1 MNVSILN
8 LKRQYE
14 SMEGEITEAMKE
26 VLEAQN
32 FILGAQVSELE
43 GDIASYTG
51 VEHAIGV
58 GSGTDALLLAM
69 KAAGIGPGDEV
80 ITTPFT
86 FVATA
91 DTILL
96 TGATPVFVDIDPA
109 TFNMDTKLVK
119 EAITAKTRAIVPVH
133 LYGQSVDMDA
143 VESMAKEPKLAV
155 IEDVAQAIG
164 AKWNGR
170 GLGSIGTAGCLSFF
184 PSKNLGCF
192 GDGGMIVTSDDKLA
206 EVAGMLR
213 KHGGRDKYNVDI
225 LGHNS
230 RLDTLQAAVLIEK
243 LKHLDRWNTNR
254 QKLAGAY
261 NDAFAGLEG
270 LTTPVKDDR
279 AEHVY
284 HQYTIRTKKRDELQA
299 YLKEHGVGSMVYYP
313 VALHK
318 QKLFNNTARIHGDLK
333 EAERATAEVLSLP
346 IDPLQSEDET
356 AHVIEQ
362 VKGFFA

>member
-1 MNVSILN
+1 MNVPILN

-14 SMEGEITEAMKE
+14 SIKDELTEAMNS

-32 FILGAQVSELE
+32 FILGAQVKELE
-43 GDIASYTG
+43 TDIAKYTG
-51 VEHAIGV
+51 AKYAIGV

-96 TGATPVFVDIDPA
+96 TGATPVFVDVDPK
-109 TFNMDTKLVK
+109 TFNMDARLVR
-119 EAITAKTRAIVPVH
+119 EAVTEKTRAIVPVH
-133 LYGQSVDMDA
+133 LYGQSVDMDEIMNIA
-143 VESMAKEPKLAV
+143 RENNLAV

-164 AKWNGR
+164 GKWNGQ

-192 GDGGMIVTSDDKLA
+192 GDGGMIVTNDDKLA

-213 KHGGRDKYNVDI
+213 KHGGKDKYNVDI

-230 RLDTLQAAVLIEK
+230 RLDTLQAAVLIVK
-243 LKHLDRWNTNR
+243 LKYLDEWNRGR
-254 QKLAGAY
+254 QQLARAY
-261 NDAFAGLEG
+261 NDAFDGVEG
-270 LTTPVKDDR
+270 ITTPIKDGR
-279 AEHVY
+279 AEHIY
-284 HQYTIRTKKRDELQA
+284 HQYTIRTTKRDELQA
-299 YLKEHGVGSMVYYP
+299 HLKAEGVGSMVYYP

-318 QKLFNNTARIHGDLK
+318 QKLFNDTARIHGNLT
-333 EAERATAEVLSLP
+333 EAERATEEVLSLP

-356 AHVIEQ
+356 AYVIEK
-362 VKGFFA
+362 VKGF

>member
-1 MNVSILN
+1 MNVPILN

-14 SMEGEITEAMKE
+14 SIKGELTDAMNT

-32 FILGAQVSELE
+32 FILGAQVKELE
-43 GDIASYTG
+43 EDIASYTG
-51 VEHAIGV
+51 AKHAIGV

-69 KAAGIGPGDEV
+69 KAAGISPGDEV

-96 TGATPVFVDIDPA
+96 AGATPVFVDIDPG
-109 TFNMDTKLVK
+109 TFNMDTRLVR
-119 EAITAKTRAIVPVH
+119 EAVTTKTRAIVPVH
-133 LYGQSVDMDA
+133 LYGQSVDMDEIEDIA
-143 VESMAKEPKLAV
+143 REHKLKV

-164 AKWNGR
+164 GKWNGR
-170 GLGSIGTAGCLSFF
+170 GLGSIGPAGCLSFF

-192 GDGGMIVTSDDKLA
+192 GDGGMIVTNDDKVA
-206 EVAGMLR
+206 ETAGMLR

-230 RLDTLQAAVLIEK
+230 RLDTLQAAVLIAK
-243 LKHLDRWNTNR
+243 LKHLDEWNAKR
-254 QKLAGAY
+254 QRLARAY
-261 NDAFAGLEG
+261 NDAFADVDGV
-270 LTTPVKDDR
+270 TTPIKDDR
-279 AEHVY
+279 AEHIY
-284 HQYTIRTKKRDELQA
+284 HQYTIRTTKRDELQA
-299 YLKEHGVGSMVYYP
+299 YLKTEGVGSMVYYP

-318 QKLFNNTARIHGDLK
+318 QKLFTSTARIHGNLK

-346 IDPLQSEDET
+346 IDPLQSEEET
-356 AHVIEQ
+356 AYVIDK
-362 VKGFFA
+362 VKGF

>member
-1 MNVSILN
+1 MQVSILN

-14 SMEGEITEAMKE
+14 SIQDEIAEAMGS
-26 VLEAQN
+26 VLKAQN
-32 FILGAQVSELE
+32 FILGAQVKELE
-43 GDIASYTG
+43 TNIAAYTG
-51 VEHAIGV
+51 TKYAIGV

-96 TGATPVFVDIDPA
+96 TGATPVFVDIDPK
-109 TFNMDTKLVK
+109 TFNMDTRLVR
-119 EAITAKTRAIVPVH
+119 EAVTEKTRAIVPVH
-133 LYGQSVDMDA
+133 LYGQSVDMDKI
-143 VESMAKEPKLAV
+143 EDIAKENTLAV

-164 AKWNGR
+164 GKWQGR

-192 GDGGMIVTSDDKLA
+192 GDGGMIVTNDDKLA

-213 KHGGRDKYNVDI
+213 KHGGKDKYNVDI

-230 RLDTLQAAVLIEK
+230 RLDTLQAAVLIVK
-243 LKHLDRWNTNR
+243 LKYLDEWNAGR
-254 QKLAGAY
+254 QRLAGTY
-261 NDAFAGLEG
+261 NEAFNGIEG
-270 LTTPVKDDR
+270 LTTPVTDDR
-279 AEHVY
+279 AEHIY
-284 HQYTIRTKKRDELQA
+284 HQYTLRTTKRDELQA
-299 YLKEHGVGSMVYYP
+299 HLKAEGVGSMVYYP

-318 QKLFNNTARIHGDLK
+318 QKLFKTTARVHGSLA
-333 EAERATAEVLSLP
+333 ETERATAEVLSLP

-356 AHVIEQ
+356 AYVIDK
-362 VKGFFA
+362 VKGFFN